1 MNISL
6 IPVPGFEK
14 TKVDPI
20 PTPEI
25 VPNPMDSVG
34 LKYNSLFNL
43 KLEFSTFLS
52 GLNDK
57 VLGFWEMREFA
68 VWALPVVESC
78 CLNTLILEDKESIFN
93 KKKLYSYIKRYL
105 NIGFTT
111 IYIKL
116 IEIIA
121 KIVVIEIIY

>member
-57 VLGFWEMREFA
+57 VLGF
-68 VWALPVVESC
+68 
-78 CLNTLILEDKESIFN
+78 
-93 KKKLYSYIKRYL
+93 
-105 NIGFTT
+105 
-111 IYIKL
+111 
-116 IEIIA
+116 
-121 KIVVIEIIY
+121 